1 MKYDIKLRADSHKK
15 KEGKYRYSKN
25 RSINNNRSI
34 SRGKSL
40 HSHNKKDSNTIYK
53 WDNKD
58 NIHINNIYVN
68 TAYFNSI

>member
-1 MKYDIKLRADSHKK
+1 MKYDIKLGADSHQK

-40 HSHNKKDSNTIYK
+40 HSHNKKDSNTIK
-53 WDNKD
+53 
-58 NIHINNIYVN
+58 
-68 TAYFNSI
+68 TSI